1 MTTSVWWTLA
11 LWVIPFGVFGM
22 NCIFSR
28 ISVALALTA
37 ALTTFAYAAADQ
49 CMPIGWAT
57 RSGRTSTAFEVTGGG
72 NLRADTVRTFADL
85 KSLAADK
92 NPHVIYIDGDL
103 GSGWNGKSGD
113 RVDVS
118 GSNKTIIGLK
128 PGTKLNAVLYIKNVS
143 NIIVRNIVIQGHGSN
158 QDQAWD
164 NLNIENSKNV
174 WIDHCEFWDGQDGNA
189 DVVKGADNVTFT
201 WCKFGYKIKSSHNL
215 SNLIASSDKETE
227 SQGKLNVTFMF
238 NWWVSASQRMPR
250 CRFGNIHVVN
260 NLYTSDASVTA
271 GTDQI
276 GVSAGVQCHVRTE
289 KNVFI
294 GINNPIYNGNNTD
307 GTGGNEVIDNIFT
320 SCSGNTKGTGTSF
333 TPPYDYNFMLNA
345 NQVEAAV
352 RGGAGATL
360 ESPTA
365 CDANYQDPVDPPP
378 PPPDTTREYQVDKG
392 TVTNSFIETAN
403 AGYHG
408 DAYVNFDKGGKVSVD
423 VNVAKAGE
431 YKMVLDFTNGSG
443 SARDLEI
450 GVGGV
455 STKVSCAATSSWT
468 TWEKVTTNL
477 TLDSGK
483 NTIVFSTVGGADGP
497 NLDQFDLILL
507 NADGEEVREDS
518 AADTSKT
525 DSTLVPA
532 DTSKNDSGTT
542 SIRMQVATSQSA
554 FEVSFFDTKGM
565 LVRKLQNVNS
575 EALRNPAELSRSLP
589 AGIYLMQVRAPGK
602 NRQSFVVVK

>member
-1 MTTSVWWTLA
+1 MKR
-11 LWVIPFGVFGM
+11 F
-22 NCIFSR
+22 
-28 ISVALALTA
+28 ISGISAAFALTFVFA
-37 ALTTFAYAAADQ
+37 TFAEAAVDQ
-49 CMPIGWAT
+49 CKPIGWAT

-92 NPHVIYIDGDL
+92 NPRVIYIDGDL
-103 GSGWNGKSGD
+103 GNGWNGKSGD

-333 TPPYDYNFMLNA
+333 TPPYDYSFMLNA

-352 RGGAGATL
+352 RAGAGATL
-360 ESPTA
+360 ESPTS

-392 TVTNSFIETAN
+392 LVEGGAVENNN
-403 AGYHG
+403 AGFHG
-408 DAYVNFDKGGKVSVD
+408 DGFVNFDKGGKVSVE

-443 SARDLEI
+443 SARDLEVS
-450 GVGGV
+450 VGGT
-455 STKVSCAATSSWT
+455 STKLSCAATSAWT
-468 TWEKVTTNL
+468 TWEKITTNL
-477 TLDSGK
+477 TLVAGK

-497 NLDQFDLILL
+497 NLDQFDLILVKATEPETSSSSGTAPESSNSSDVHPESSTTAL
-507 NADGEEVREDS
+507 PWNMARAQVREANGILQFVGFDR
-518 AADTSKT
+518 AANVKTQVFSLYGRCVKTSFG
-525 DSTLVPA
+525 V
-532 DTSKNDSGTT
+532 G
-542 SIRMQVATSQSA
+542 
-554 FEVSFFDTKGM
+554 EVS
-565 LVRKLQNVNS
+565 
-575 EALRNPAELSRSLP
+575 LRDLP
-589 AGIYLMQVRAPGK
+589 AGAYLVAVSAPGL
-602 NRQSFVVVK
+602 NHQFIVQNH